1 MLQHIIRGIS
11 SDCAHL
17 FNQTSDI
24 YDYPVFY
31 DWGMDEWRDGVERKT
46 LMDKYENKKSNKNER
61 AIVKWDYFY
70 KYSKYRMV
78 KCKDNYFQELEDVYH
93 RKETDRH
100 LRISKLRGENDR
112 NKSVK
117 KELIINKIKFL
128 IISFLL
134 IALFGVGLIL
144 LIGFT
149 IWIIIKYKHINEKI
163 QENNNEILT
172 RNRDGERLLQQLKN
186 HKQEIENLIPQM
198 EKQYNQQRIVVN
210 EETIE
215 QWHMEELKELE
226 KNALSELGI
235 EIDNV
240 DIQEAISYATER
252 GMKAYQGF
260 KSLFIEGAGMLQELH
275 TPGIDLFHE
284 NKEMKTFVIEE
295 RIHFRVTYNQFI
307 VPTRHK
313 LCSYRFFYDCIDGRV
328 RGKRTEEY
336 YYEDVVMITTSHET
350 RDFPLAVS
358 DIDKKQEFFTFIMSL
373 KSGEKIMVSLSDH
386 GLVELISERL
396 HAVDEPLVKEI
407 IIINSKNG
415 KYQDEL
421 YEIDSRSEEEAKL
434 IVKNIRTQ
442 LAKIKKG
449 TGVVR
454 SGTWK

>member
-1 MLQHIIRGIS
+1 
-11 SDCAHL
+11 
-17 FNQTSDI
+17 
-24 YDYPVFY
+24 
-31 DWGMDEWRDGVERKT
+31 
-46 LMDKYENKKSNKNER
+46 
-61 AIVKWDYFY
+61 
-70 KYSKYRMV
+70 
-78 KCKDNYFQELEDVYH
+78 
-93 RKETDRH
+93 
-100 LRISKLRGENDR
+100 
-112 NKSVK
+112 
-117 KELIINKIKFL
+117 
-128 IISFLL
+128 
-134 IALFGVGLIL
+134 
-144 LIGFT
+144 
-149 IWIIIKYKHINEKI
+149 
-163 QENNNEILT
+163 LT